1 MENRKLEVNRRSIE
15 KSQLY
20 QQLVTISDKQ
30 SVDAEQFR
38 VIRTNIDF
46 ALGERTGN
54 AILVTSATAGE
65 GKSTNAANLAVV
77 FAQEGKRVLLVDAD
91 MRKPSLHLFFATDCM
106 NGLSTI
112 LTNGLQWA
120 EVVQDTPVVGL
131 SMLASGAVPTNPS
144 ELLSSKGMAV
154 LLSELKQAFDV
165 VIVDAPPILAV
176 TDALILARRCDGV
189 LLVVQAGV
197 ANKVLV
203 QKAQVLL
210 QQAQANILGVVLNR
224 YKMSER
230 MKKIFS
236 YKE

>member
-1 MENRKLEVNRRSIE
+1 MGNRKLATGELHR
-15 KSQLY
+15 K
-20 QQLVTISDKQ
+20 LVTLSDKK

-38 VIRTNIDF
+38 VIRTNVDF
-46 ALGERTGN
+46 ALEEQVGN
-54 AILVTSATAGE
+54 TILVTSATAGE

-91 MRKPSLHLFFATDCM
+91 MRKPSLHLFFGGRSAE
-106 NGLSTI
+106 GLSTV
-112 LTNGLQWA
+112 LTNGGELIQ
-120 EVVQDTPVVGL
+120 ETPVVGL
-131 SMLASGAVPTNPS
+131 SLLACGAVPTNPS
-144 ELLSSKGMAV
+144 ELLASKRMA
-154 LLSELKQAFDV
+154 ELIGEWKAQFDV
-165 VIVDAPPILAV
+165 VIFDTPPILAV

-197 ANKVLV
+197 ANRVLV

-230 MKKIFS
+230 MKKLFS